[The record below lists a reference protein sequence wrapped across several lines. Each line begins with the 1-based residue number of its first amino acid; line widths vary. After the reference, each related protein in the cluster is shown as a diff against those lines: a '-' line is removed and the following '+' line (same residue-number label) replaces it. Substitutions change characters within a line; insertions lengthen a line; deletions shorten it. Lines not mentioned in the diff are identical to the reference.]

1 MEEKILKK
9 LDDMSS
15 QFQLQLQ
22 EINQRFDKVDKKI
35 EETEEKIIT
44 TLREEFDQKLENTKE
59 NITKE
64 MDKKIKTT
72 EENIT
77 KEIDQKVKT
86 TEENITDNITKEIDR
101 RLKITEERIIKDA
114 SKALRENIDFLY
126 DKKNEEHEK
135 IENELREHKERTLKG
150 VKALEKVLTA

>member
-22 EINQRFDKVDKKI
+22 VINQRFDKVDKKI

-44 TLREEFDQKLENTKE
+44 T
-59 NITKE
+59 
-64 MDKKIKTT
+64 

-77 KEIDQKVKT
+77 KEL
-86 TEENITDNITKEIDR
+86 DR
-101 RLKITEERIIKDA
+101 RLKITEDRIIKDA
-114 SKALRENIDFLY
+114 SKALRENIDLLN
-126 DKKNEEHEK
+126 DKKNAEQEN
-135 IENELREHKERTLKG
+135 IINELREYKVKTLKG
-150 VKALEKVLTA
+150 VRAFEKVLMA

>member
-1 MEEKILKK
+1 
-9 LDDMSS
+9 MSS
-15 QFQLQLQ
+15 L
-22 EINQRFDKVDKKI
+22 
-35 EETEEKIIT
+35 
-44 TLREEFDQKLENTKE
+44 TL
-59 NITKE
+59 
-64 MDKKIKTT
+64 
-72 EENIT
+72 
-77 KEIDQKVKT
+77 IDQKVKI

-101 RLKITEERIIKDA
+101 RLKITEDRIIKDA

>member
-22 EINQRFDKVDKKI
+22 GINQRFDKVDKKI

-64 MDKKIKTT
+64 MDKKI
-72 EENIT
+72 NN
-77 KEIDQKVKT
+77 D
-86 TEENITDNITKEIDR
+86 
-101 RLKITEERIIKDA
+101 
-114 SKALRENIDFLY
+114 
-126 DKKNEEHEK
+126 
-135 IENELREHKERTLKG
+135 
-150 VKALEKVLTA
+150 

>member
-22 EINQRFDKVDKKI
+22 VINQRFDKVDNKI

-64 MDKKIKTT
+64 IDQKIKTT

-77 KEIDQKVKT
+77 KEIDQKIKT
-86 TEENITDNITKEIDR
+86 TEENITKELDR
-101 RLKITEERIIKDA
+101 RLKITEDRIIKDA
-114 SKALRENIDFLY
+114 SKALRENIDFLN
-126 DKKNEEHEK
+126 DKKNAEQEN
-135 IENELREHKERTLKG
+135 IINELREYKVKTLKG
-150 VKALEKVLTA
+150 VRAFEKVLMA

>member
-22 EINQRFDKVDKKI
+22 GINQRFDKVEKKI

-44 TLREEFDQKLENTKE
+44 TED

-64 MDKKIKTT
+64 IDKKIKTT
-72 EENIT
+72 E
-77 KEIDQKVKT
+77 
-86 TEENITDNITKEIDR
+86 DNITKEIDR
-101 RLKITEERIIKDA
+101 RLKITEDRIIEDA
-114 SKALRENIDFLY
+114 SNALRENIDFLN
-126 DKKNEEHEK
+126 DKKNAEQEK
-135 IENELREHKERTLKG
+135 IVNELREYKVKTLKG
-150 VKALEKVLTA
+150 VRAFEKVLMA